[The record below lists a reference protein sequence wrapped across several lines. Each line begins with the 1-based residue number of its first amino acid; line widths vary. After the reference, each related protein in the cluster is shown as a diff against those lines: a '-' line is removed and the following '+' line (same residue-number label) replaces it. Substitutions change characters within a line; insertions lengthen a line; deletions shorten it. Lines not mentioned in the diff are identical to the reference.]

1 MWRKDLKEWVLGIFF
16 LGLELYAI
24 VTKKVFKNLKYVSI
38 KFAYAN
44 LQNV

>member
-1 MWRKDLKEWVLGIFF
+1 MFWACFF

-24 VTKKVFKNLKYVSI
+24 VKEKVFKDLKYVSI